1 MPNRQDLGRKEK
13 QEKQEKPEK
22 KKKKKKNLQPEGIP
36 EALKK
41 VMSEF
46 YQQPIENEI
55 ESLGIGKDIIELKH
69 EQDLG
74 ILPKK
79 KKKKSKKP
87 QDVYD
92 DLVKDFNARTGQVL
106 DSSGQLAETGKKKKK
121 FPIDKNSR
129 KVNFNLKLN
138 STKFFDTKNIVSQ
151 SAGENLKT
159 PSKGILKIKAQEQ
172 AKPVKKQRTK

>member
-1 MPNRQDLGRKEK
+1 MPNRQDLGQNEK
-13 QEKQEKPEK
+13 QEKRK
-22 KKKKKKNLQPEGIP
+22 KKTKNIQPEGIP

-69 EQDLG
+69 EHDLG

-79 KKKKSKKP
+79 KKKKTKKP

-92 DLVKDFNARTGQVL
+92 SLVKDFNSRTGQVL
-106 DSSGQLAETGKKKKK
+106 DSTGQLAETGKKKKR
-121 FPIDKNSR
+121 FPMDKNSR

-151 SAGENLKT
+151 ASGENLKK
-159 PSKGILKIKAQEQ
+159 PSKGILKTKAQEQ
-172 AKPVKKQRTK
+172 NKPVKKQRTK

>member
-1 MPNRQDLGRKEK
+1 
-13 QEKQEKPEK
+13 
-22 KKKKKKNLQPEGIP
+22 
-36 EALKK
+36 
-41 VMSEF
+41 MSEF

-69 EQDLG
+69 EHDLG

-79 KKKKSKKP
+79 KKKKTKKP

-92 DLVKDFNARTGQVL
+92 SLVKDFNSRTGQVL
-106 DSSGQLAETGKKKKK
+106 DSTGQLAETGKKKKR
-121 FPIDKNSR
+121 FPMDKNSR

-151 SAGENLKT
+151 ASGENLKK
-159 PSKGILKIKAQEQ
+159 PSKGILKTKAQEQ